1 MLAWARWRNLRFAAF
16 LLTAVCLSA
25 AQGQGFPGAKPDP
38 AGASSLSQGAGGG
51 MGALFNVL
59 LALGIVYGL
68 LRYAMPNVLSRMNKR
83 LVTGA
88 GSAIKVEESASFAG
102 GSLYVVSAR
111 GKTILLAVG
120 SQGVRFLTDLTETPT
135 APEPPSFGDLVE
147 RELLSKNEERKT
159 INDQGRTMDDERSF
173 GSAQDRLPTNDKG
186 HTTNDERRTTN
197 DERRTIGDLAI
208 VASDEKEAAEM
219 PATDGEWSAALARL
233 ERLSK

>member
-1 MLAWARWRNLRFAAF
+1 MR
-16 LLTAVCLSA
+16 TAGFFVTAICLSA

-38 AGASSLSQGAGGG
+38 ASDFSQSSGGG

-68 LRYAMPNVLSRMNKR
+68 LRYAMPKVLARMNKR

-111 GKTILLAVG
+111 GKAILLSVG
-120 SQGVRFLTDLTETPT
+120 AQGVRFLADLTETPK
-135 APEPPSFGDLVE
+135 AAESPSFGDLVE
-147 RELLSKNEERKT
+147 REL
-159 INDQGRTMDDERSF
+159 Q
-173 GSAQDRLPTNDKG
+173 A
-186 HTTNDERRTTN
+186 TNDERRTTDYGRGTTYDGRDN
-197 DERRTIGDLAI
+197 
-208 VASDEKEAAEM
+208 
-219 PATDGEWSAALARL
+219 GEWTAALARL

>member
-1 MLAWARWRNLRFAAF
+1 MRLAAF
-16 LLTAVCLSA
+16 LLTASCLSA

-38 AGASSLSQGAGGG
+38 AGASSFSQSGSGG

-68 LRYAMPNVLSRMNKR
+68 LRYAMPKVMARMNKR

-111 GKTILLAVG
+111 GKTILLSVG
-120 SQGVRFLTDLTETPT
+120 AQGVRFLTDLSETPKT
-135 APEPPSFGDLVE
+135 LEPPSFGDLVE
-147 RELLSKNEERKT
+147 RELISNNEERKT
-159 INDQGRTMDDERSF
+159 KNETEVRAVVGEIQ
-173 GSAQDRLPTNDKG
+173 AWDREPD
-186 HTTNDERRTTN
+186 R
-197 DERRTIGDLAI
+197 
-208 VASDEKEAAEM
+208 
-219 PATDGEWSAALARL
+219 EWTEALARL